1 MFNFLFLCF
10 LLELITIRIRC
21 YSVRRLYCL
30 MIICFYGNLVDLRC
44 EQFMCF
50 IPESFLRFQFYFI
63 IFQTLVTIFNFIS
76 CLIILIF
83 VPFTFLSMHALFM
96 IQLKILGIKTT
107 SFFIIFPPNSSLITP
122 ITFLFLAYQLQSVKF
137 IVRFIKFVPTYSARS
152 DFKWTSNFK
161 QTLKLSV
168 SVKTTFPFFPI
179 FVLHN
184 YTKNSYIT
192 VLLRLINLKKQAYSL
207 IMEFFSFA
215 LLINFL
221 RKALQYN
228 NWF

>member
-30 MIICFYGNLVDLRC
+30 MIICFQGNLVDLRC
-44 EQFMCF
+44 EYFMCF
-50 IPESFLRFQFYFI
+50 IPEFFLRFQFYFI

-76 CLIILIF
+76 CLIIHIF
-83 VPFTFLSMHALFM
+83 VPFTFLYMHALFM
-96 IQLKILGIKTT
+96 IQLNILGLKTT
-107 SFFIIFPPNSSLITP
+107 SFFIIFPPNSSLITPITFLFLAYQSQSVKLKSFFIVFLPNSSLIIP

-184 YTKNSYIT
+184 YTKNH
-192 VLLRLINLKKQAYSL
+192 K
-207 IMEFFSFA
+207 
-215 LLINFL
+215 
-221 RKALQYN
+221 
-228 NWF
+228 